1 MPPLDPVMSASLP
14 LMPRSNLTTSESRR
28 EFHWSAQIVTLE
40 TSACYHLEKAQQNA
54 AALPTSNT
62 KWDLIMVS
70 SDDRGPGWTPHRR
83 LDGKVAVVV
92 GAGQSPG
99 QGLGNGRAAAIR
111 FAREGARVLA
121 VNRSIDS
128 AEETAEQIRQEGGD
142 AVAFKAD
149 ITIEDDII
157 SAFTEASRRWGRV
170 DVLHNNVGVS
180 LGGGDGDLMDI
191 TMDRFDNIYRTNL
204 RGTAFTCKHALVIMR
219 QQRSGAIVNV
229 SSAAAIGLYPYAAY
243 KATKAGVNALTEQL
257 ALQNA
262 AYNIRVNAI
271 LPGLIDTP
279 MAVETRSRQWN
290 KTREQVMNERNA
302 KVPLKRQGTGWDVAN
317 LALFLA
323 SDESSFITG
332 ECILVDGG
340 RILNRT

>member
-1 MPPLDPVMSASLP
+1 MS
-14 LMPRSNLTTSESRR
+14 TSTN
-28 EFHWSAQIVTLE
+28 Q
-40 TSACYHLEKAQQNA
+40 A
-54 AALPTSNT
+54 A
-62 KWDLIMVS
+62 
-70 SDDRGPGWTPHRR
+70 GWTASKR
-83 LDGKVAVVV
+83 LDGKVAVVI

-99 QGLGNGRAAAIR
+99 EGLGNGRAAAIR

-121 VNRSIDS
+121 VNRSIES
-128 AEETAEQIRQEGGD
+128 AEETAAMIRSEGGD
-142 AVAFKAD
+142 AIAFKAD
-149 ITIEDDII
+149 IQKEADIVAAI
-157 SAFTEASRRWGRV
+157 SEAHRRWGSL

-180 LGGGDGDLMDI
+180 LGGGDADLMDI
-191 TMDRFDNIYRTNL
+191 TEEQFDNIYRSNL

-229 SSAAAIGLYPYAAY
+229 SSAAAVGLYPYAAY

-262 AYNIRVNAI
+262 KFNIRVNAI

-279 MAVETRSRQWN
+279 MAVETRSRRFSKSRDEIN
-290 KTREQVMNERNA
+290 AERNA
-302 KVPLKRQGTGWDVAN
+302 KVPLLRQGTGWDVAN

-323 SDESSFITG
+323 SDEASFITG

>member
-1 MPPLDPVMSASLP
+1 M
-14 LMPRSNLTTSESRR
+14 
-28 EFHWSAQIVTLE
+28 
-40 TSACYHLEKAQQNA
+40 
-54 AALPTSNT
+54 NT
-62 KWDLIMVS
+62 PMDQ
-70 SDDRGPGWTPHRR
+70 GAGWTAQKR
-83 LDGKVAVVV
+83 LDGKVAVVI

-99 QGLGNGRAAAIR
+99 EGLGNGRAAAIR

-121 VNRSIDS
+121 VNRSIES
-128 AEETAEQIRQEGGD
+128 AEETAAMIRGEGGD

-149 ITIEDDII
+149 IQQEADII
-157 SAFTEASRRWGRV
+157 AAIGEAHRRWGSL

-180 LGGGDGDLMDI
+180 LGGGDADLMDI
-191 TMDRFDNIYRTNL
+191 TEENFDNIYRTNL

-229 SSAAAIGLYPYAAY
+229 SSAAAVGLYPYAAY

-262 AYNIRVNAI
+262 KYNIRVNAI

-279 MAVETRSRQWN
+279 MAVETRSRKFAKSRDEIN
-290 KTREQVMNERNA
+290 AERNA
-302 KVPLKRQGTGWDVAN
+302 KVPLGRQGTGWDVAN

-323 SDESSFITG
+323 SDEASFITG